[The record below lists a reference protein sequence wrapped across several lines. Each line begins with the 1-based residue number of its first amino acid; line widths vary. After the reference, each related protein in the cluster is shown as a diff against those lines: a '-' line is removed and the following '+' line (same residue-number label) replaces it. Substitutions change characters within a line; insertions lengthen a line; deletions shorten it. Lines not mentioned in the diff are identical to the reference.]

1 MSPSAALLVIVCAAF
16 AVETAL
22 GFGATVI
29 VVALGSLVTDLR
41 ALLVSFVPVNLT
53 LSLYLSARY
62 RHDIDVPTLT
72 RRIAP
77 WMLAGVPVGLIL
89 ARSLDERT
97 LKAVFGVFVCA
108 LAAVELIRMRRAE
121 TVTAGIAPWRA
132 GALLTLAG
140 VIHGAFATGGPLVVY
155 VTSREITDKARFRST
170 LSALWLVLNAILV
183 GVWWFEG
190 RVGRQSLGVTFALV
204 PSLVGGV
211 VFGEVMH
218 RRVPDRAFRVVVYV
232 ALLAVGAVLVAKR

>member
-1 MSPSAALLVIVCAAF
+1 MSPFATLLGIVCAAF

-41 ALLVSFVPVNLT
+41 ALLVSFVPVNLA

-62 RHDIDVPTLT
+62 RHHIDARTLT
-72 RRIAP
+72 RKIVP
-77 WMLAGVPVGLIL
+77 WMLAGVPLGMIA

-108 LAAVELIRMRRAE
+108 LAAVELARMRRAE
-121 TVTAGIAPWRA
+121 AATTGIAPWRA

-183 GVWWFEG
+183 GVWSVEG
-190 RVGRQSLGVTFALV
+190 RVGRQSLGVTLAFV
-204 PSLVGGV
+204 PSLVGGMV
-211 VFGEVMH
+211 LGEVVH
-218 RRVPDRAFRVVVYV
+218 RRVPDRAFRVMVYV
-232 ALLAVGAVLVAKR
+232 TLLAVGTVLVAKR